1 MHNLAH
7 NLLESDSLRLLTTLP
22 LTKLKSL
29 WLSFNKIGPKG
40 IQFLS

>member
-1 MHNLAH
+1 MLG
-7 NLLESDSLRLLTTLP
+7 SDSIKLLITLP

-40 IQFLS
+40 IEYLSQH